1 MVNIE
6 IILIYV
12 NDSPYNIDMKKILLS
27 LFFIFPVIYAE
38 NTVSDIFKPDYKNQ
52 LFMNVEVALAE
63 AQAELEIIPQWAADE
78 IKLKANLKNLK
89 QKDIDAE
96 HKIVRHT
103 LVARLNVWKRSM
115 DDESSEFLHFGATTV
130 DIWDTVLVL
139 QIKDSIDLLI
149 DDLLE
154 VEEYLITLTKDNLYS
169 YMPGRTLGQHALP
182 ITFGKK
188 TSTWLAENRRNIERL
203 QHIQSKINK
212 SGILKGAVG
221 SYLGLGYNAIETE
234 AIMMKKLGLDE
245 PSKDDWH
252 GIRDVFAEYALTL
265 AIISKSFG
273 RIGNEL
279 TLLQMTEIGETEEY
293 LGSRSIGSST
303 MPQKKN
309 PRGPGD
315 LIEFSRVIPRLS
327 EIVLDDMINS
337 FERDGQKSDD
347 ELKLISIESEKMIN
361 RAKPLLRELKVNKKK
376 MRENLDITNGLILSQ
391 RLTFYLADKIGKDT
405 ANDLMHDVAK
415 YALEK
420 NISLEEAAMND
431 ETIKKNITEDV
442 LLNLLNPETYTGLAV
457 DQAKLIIDDIES
469 KRKLSK

>member
-1 MVNIE
+1 MNH
-6 IILIYV
+6 
-12 NDSPYNIDMKKILLS
+12 NPYNNWMKNILLTFS
-27 LFFIFPVIYAE
+27 FTLCLFSFCE
-38 NTVSDIFKPDYKNQ
+38 NQVVDVFKSQYRNQ
-52 LFMNVEVALAE
+52 LFMDVEAALAQ

-78 IKLKANLKNLK
+78 IKSKADVKYLK
-89 QKDIDAE
+89 QKDIDKE
-96 HKIVRHT
+96 QSVVRHT
-103 LVARLNVWKRSM
+103 LVARLNVWKRSI
-115 DDESSEFLHFGATTV
+115 DNNASEYLHYGATTV

-139 QIKDSIDLLI
+139 QIDDSIDLLI

-154 VEEYLITLTKDNLYS
+154 IEDYLITLTKDNLYT

-203 QHIQSKINK
+203 EHVQSKIKK

-221 SYLGLGYNAIETE
+221 SYLGLGDNAIKTE
-234 AIMMKKLGLDE
+234 SLMMRNLGLDD

-273 RIGNEL
+273 RVGNEL
-279 TLLQMTEIGETEEY
+279 TLLQMTELGETEEY
-293 LGSRSIGSST
+293 LGNRSVGSST

-347 ELKLISIESEKMIN
+347 ELKMISVESEKMIN
-361 RAKPLLRELKVNKKK
+361 RAKPLLKELKVNKEK
-376 MRENLDITNGLILSQ
+376 MRENLEITNGLILSQ

-405 ANDLMHDVAK
+405 ANDLMHDIAK
-415 YALEK
+415 YALNN
-420 NISLEEAAMND
+420 NISLKDAALNNK
-431 ETIKKNITEDV
+431 IVNQNVTENTLKDI
-442 LLNLLNPETYTGLAV
+442 LDPETYIGLAA
-457 DQAKLIIDDIES
+457 DQAQIIVKEIELKRS
-469 KRKLSK
+469 K

>member
-1 MVNIE
+1 
-6 IILIYV
+6 
-12 NDSPYNIDMKKILLS
+12 MKKILLS
-27 LFFIFPVIYAE
+27 FIFLLPLIVNAE
-38 NTVSDIFKPDYKNQ
+38 EKVSDIFTSDYRNK
-52 LFMNVEVALAE
+52 LFMDVEIALAE
-63 AQAELEIIPQWAADE
+63 AQAELGIIPSWAAKE
-78 IKLKANLKNLK
+78 IKSKANLKYLN
-89 QKDIDAE
+89 QSDIDAE
-96 HKIVRHT
+96 HKLVRHS
-103 LVARLNVWKRSM
+103 LVSRLNVWKRSI
-115 DDESSEFLHFGATTV
+115 DNDAAEYLHYGATTV

-139 QIKDSIDLLI
+139 QIRDSIDLLI

-154 VEEYLITLTKDNLYS
+154 IEEYLIILTNDNLYT

-203 QHIQSKINK
+203 EHVQSKINK

-221 SYLGLGYNAIETE
+221 SYLGLGEKAIETE
-234 AIMMKKLGLDE
+234 ALMMQKLGLDN

-273 RIGNEL
+273 RTGNEL

-293 LGSRSIGSST
+293 LGPKSVGSST

-315 LIEFSRVIPRLS
+315 LIEYSRTIPRFA
-327 EIVLDDMINS
+327 EIILDDMVNS

-347 ELKLISIESEKMIN
+347 ELKMISIESEKMLN
-361 RAKPLLRELKVNKKK
+361 KAKPLLRELKVNKNK
-376 MRENLDITNGLILSQ
+376 MRENLEITNGLILSQ

-415 YALEK
+415 LALKKDISLKEAALSNK
-420 NISLEEAAMND
+420 IISENISED
-431 ETIKKNITEDV
+431 ELNTI
-442 LLNLLNPETYTGLAV
+442 LNPETYIGLAAE
-457 DQAKLIIDDIES
+457 QAEIIIKDIKN
-469 KRKLSK
+469 KRVK

>member
-1 MVNIE
+1 MNH
-6 IILIYV
+6 
-12 NDSPYNIDMKKILLS
+12 NPYNIWMKNILLTIS
-27 LFFIFPVIYAE
+27 FTFCLFSFSE
-38 NTVSDIFKPDYKNQ
+38 NQVADVFKSNYKNQ
-52 LFMNVEVALAE
+52 LFMDVEAALAE
-63 AQAELEIIPQWAADE
+63 AQAELGIIPQWAADE
-78 IKLKANLKNLK
+78 IKLKANTKYLQ
-89 QKDIDAE
+89 QKDIDIE
-96 HKIVRHT
+96 QSFVRHT
-103 LVARLNVWKRSM
+103 LVARLNVWKRSL
-115 DDESSEFLHFGATTV
+115 DNNASEYLHFGATTV

-139 QIKDSIDLLI
+139 QIDDSIDLFI

-154 VEEYLITLTKDNLYS
+154 IEEHLITLTKDNLFT

-203 QHIQSKINK
+203 EHVQSKIKK

-221 SYLGLGYNAIETE
+221 SYLGLGNDAIKTE
-234 AIMMKKLGLDE
+234 SMMMRNLGLDD

-293 LGSRSIGSST
+293 LGNRSVGSST

-315 LIEFSRVIPRLS
+315 LIEFSRIIPRLS

-337 FERDGQKSDD
+337 FERDGEKSDD

-361 RAKPLLRELKVNKKK
+361 RAKPLLKDLIVNKDK
-376 MRENLDITNGLILSQ
+376 MRENLEITQGLILSQ

-415 YALEK
+415 YALEN
-420 NISLEEAAMND
+420 NISLKDAALKN
-431 ETIKKNITEDV
+431 EIVSQNITKET
-442 LLNLLNPETYTGLAV
+442 LINILNPETYIGLAAE
-457 DQAKLIIDDIES
+457 QAKLIIEEIEL
-469 KRKLSK
+469 KRSE

>member
-1 MVNIE
+1 MNH
-6 IILIYV
+6 
-12 NDSPYNIDMKKILLS
+12 NPYNNYMKKYLLS
-27 LFFIFPVIYAE
+27 FLIISSGAVFAE
-38 NTVSDIFKPDYKNQ
+38 DTVANIFKVNYKNQ
-52 LFMNVEVALAE
+52 LFMDVEVALAE
-63 AQAELEIIPQWAADE
+63 AQSELGIIPTWAANE
-78 IKLKANLKNLK
+78 ISSKADIKYLS
-89 QKDIDAE
+89 QKDIDKE

-103 LVARLNVWKRSM
+103 LVARLNVWKRSI
-115 DDESSEFLHFGATTV
+115 DKDAAEYLHYGATTV

-149 DDLLE
+149 EDLLE
-154 VEEYLITLTKDNLYS
+154 IEDYLLTLTKDNLYT

-188 TSTWLAENRRNIERL
+188 TSTWLAENKRNIERL
-203 QHIQSKINK
+203 EHVQSKINK

-221 SYLGLGYNAIETE
+221 SYLGLGSQAIETE
-234 AIMMKKLGLDE
+234 KLMMINLGLDE

-279 TLLQMTEIGETEEY
+279 TLLQMTELGETEEY
-293 LGSRSIGSST
+293 LGSKSVGSST

-315 LIEFSRVIPRLS
+315 LLEYSRIIPRLS

-337 FERDGQKSDD
+337 FERDGEKSDD
-347 ELKLISIESEKMIN
+347 ELKQISIVTEQMLN
-361 RAKPLLRELKVNKKK
+361 RAKPLLGELKVNKQK
-376 MRENLDITNGLILSQ
+376 MRDNLDLTNGLILSQ

-405 ANDLMHDVAK
+405 ANELMHDVAK
-415 YALEK
+415 FALK
-420 NISLEEAAMND
+420 NNLTLEEAAFQNV
-431 ETIKKNITEDV
+431 IISKNITKSE
-442 LLNLLNPETYTGLAV
+442 LKNILNPETYIGLAV
-457 DQAKLIIDDIES
+457 EQAQLIIQDIEN
-469 KRKLSK
+469 KRTK

>member
-1 MVNIE
+1 MNH
-6 IILIYV
+6 
-12 NDSPYNIDMKKILLS
+12 NPYNNYMKKYLLS
-27 LFFIFPVIYAE
+27 FLIISSGAIFAE
-38 NTVSDIFKPDYKNQ
+38 DTVANIFKASYKNQ
-52 LFMNVEVALAE
+52 LFMDVEVALAE
-63 AQAELEIIPQWAADE
+63 AQSELGIIPSWAANE
-78 IKLKANLKNLK
+78 ISSKADIKYLS
-89 QKDIDAE
+89 QKDIDKE
-96 HKIVRHT
+96 HKLVRHT
-103 LVARLNVWKRSM
+103 LVARLNVWKRSI
-115 DDESSEFLHFGATTV
+115 DKDAAEYLHYGATTV

-154 VEEYLITLTKDNLYS
+154 IEDYLLTLTKDNLYT

-203 QHIQSKINK
+203 EHVQSKIKK

-221 SYLGLGYNAIETE
+221 SYLGLGTQAIETE
-234 AIMMKKLGLDE
+234 KLMMINLGLDE

-265 AIISKSFG
+265 AIISKSYG

-279 TLLQMTEIGETEEY
+279 TLLQMTELGETEEY
-293 LGSRSIGSST
+293 LGSRSVGSST

-315 LIEFSRVIPRLS
+315 LLEFSRIIPRLS

-337 FERDGQKSDD
+337 FERDGEKSDD
-347 ELKLISIESEKMIN
+347 ELKQISIVTEQMLD
-361 RAKPLLRELKVNKKK
+361 RAKPLIKELKVNKQK
-376 MRENLDITNGLILSQ
+376 MRDNLDLTNGLILSQ

-405 ANDLMHDVAK
+405 ANELMHDVAK
-415 YALEK
+415 YALE
-420 NISLEEAAMND
+420 NNLTLEEAALQNS
-431 ETIKKNITEDV
+431 IISKNITKSE
-442 LLNLLNPETYTGLAV
+442 LKNILNPETYIGLAV
-457 DQAKLIIDDIES
+457 KQAQLIIKDIEN
-469 KRKLSK
+469 KRTK

>member
-1 MVNIE
+1 MNH
-6 IILIYV
+6 
-12 NDSPYNIDMKKILLS
+12 NPYNNWMKNILLTFSFS
-27 LFFIFPVIYAE
+27 LCLFSFSE
-38 NTVSDIFKPDYKNQ
+38 NQVADVFKSQYRNQ
-52 LFMNVEVALAE
+52 LFMDVEAALAQ

-78 IKLKANLKNLK
+78 ISSKADVKYLK
-89 QKDIDAE
+89 QKDIDKE
-96 HKIVRHT
+96 QSLVRHT
-103 LVARLNVWKRSM
+103 LVARLNVWKRSI
-115 DDESSEFLHFGATTV
+115 DNNASEYLHYGATTV

-139 QIKDSIDLLI
+139 QIDDSIDLLI

-154 VEEYLITLTKDNLYS
+154 IEDYLITLTKDNLYT

-203 QHIQSKINK
+203 EHVQSKIKK

-221 SYLGLGYNAIETE
+221 SYLGLGDNAIKTE
-234 AIMMKKLGLDE
+234 SLMMRNLGLDD

-273 RIGNEL
+273 RVGNEL
-279 TLLQMTEIGETEEY
+279 TLLQMTELGETEEY
-293 LGSRSIGSST
+293 LGNRSVGSST

-347 ELKLISIESEKMIN
+347 ELKMISVESEKMIN
-361 RAKPLLRELKVNKKK
+361 RAKPLLKELKVNKEK
-376 MRENLDITNGLILSQ
+376 MRENLEITNGLILSQ

-405 ANDLMHDVAK
+405 ANDLMHDIAK
-415 YALEK
+415 YALNN
-420 NISLEEAAMND
+420 NISLKDAALNNK
-431 ETIKKNITEDV
+431 IVNQNITENTLKDI
-442 LLNLLNPETYTGLAV
+442 LDPETYIGLAA
-457 DQAKLIIDDIES
+457 DQAQIIVKEIELKRS
-469 KRKLSK
+469 K

>member
-1 MVNIE
+1 
-6 IILIYV
+6 
-12 NDSPYNIDMKKILLS
+12 MKKFLLS
-27 LFFIFPVIYAE
+27 FCIVSSSLFVFSE
-38 NTVSDIFKPDYKNQ
+38 DTVSDIFKPNYKNQ
-52 LFMNVEVALAE
+52 LFMDVEVALAE
-63 AQAELEIIPQWAADE
+63 AQSELEIIPLWAAKE
-78 IKLKANLKNLK
+78 ISSKANIKYLS
-89 QKDIDAE
+89 QKDIDEE
-96 HKIVRHT
+96 HKLVRHT
-103 LVARLNVWKRSM
+103 LVARLNVWKRSI
-115 DDESSEFLHFGATTV
+115 DAEAAEYLHYGATTV

-154 VEEYLITLTKDNLYS
+154 IEDYLLTLTKDNLNT

-203 QHIQSKINK
+203 QHVQSKINK

-221 SYLGLGYNAIETE
+221 SYLGLGDMAIETE
-234 AIMMKKLGLDE
+234 SLMMQKLGLDE

-293 LGSRSIGSST
+293 LGSKSVGSST

-315 LIEFSRVIPRLS
+315 LIEYSRVIPRLS
-327 EIVLDDMINS
+327 EIVLDDMVNS

-347 ELKLISIESEKMIN
+347 ELRLISIESEKMID
-361 RAKPLLRELKVNKKK
+361 RAKPLLKELKVNKYK

-415 YALEK
+415 YALEN
-420 NISLEEAAMND
+420 NISLEEAALANK
-431 ETIKKNITEDV
+431 TIQENITKEA
-442 LLNLLNPETYTGLAV
+442 LSNILNPETYIGLAV
-457 DQAKLIIDDIES
+457 DQAQFIINEIES
-469 KRKLSK
+469 KRKQIK

>member
-1 MVNIE
+1 MNH
-6 IILIYV
+6 
-12 NDSPYNIDMKKILLS
+12 NPYNNWMKNILLTFSFS
-27 LFFIFPVIYAE
+27 LCLFSFSE
-38 NTVSDIFKPDYKNQ
+38 NQVADVFKSQYRNQ
-52 LFMNVEVALAE
+52 LFMDVEAALAQ

-78 IKLKANLKNLK
+78 ISSKADVKYLK
-89 QKDIDAE
+89 QKDIDKE
-96 HKIVRHT
+96 QSLVRHT
-103 LVARLNVWKRSM
+103 LVARLNVWKRSI
-115 DDESSEFLHFGATTV
+115 DNNASEYLHYGATTV

-139 QIKDSIDLLI
+139 QIDDSIDLLI

-154 VEEYLITLTKDNLYS
+154 IEDYLITLTKDNLYT

-203 QHIQSKINK
+203 EHVQSKIKK

-221 SYLGLGYNAIETE
+221 SYLGLGDNAIKTE
-234 AIMMKKLGLDE
+234 SLMMRNLGLDD

-293 LGSRSIGSST
+293 LGNRSVGSST

-347 ELKLISIESEKMIN
+347 ELKMISVESEKMIN
-361 RAKPLLRELKVNKKK
+361 RAKPLLKELKVNKEK
-376 MRENLDITNGLILSQ
+376 MRENLEITNGLILSQ

-405 ANDLMHDVAK
+405 ANDLMHDIAK
-415 YALEK
+415 YALNN
-420 NISLEEAAMND
+420 NISLKDAALNNK
-431 ETIKKNITEDV
+431 IVNQNITENTLKDI
-442 LLNLLNPETYTGLAV
+442 LDPETYIGLAA
-457 DQAKLIIDDIES
+457 DQAQIIVKEIELKRS
-469 KRKLSK
+469 K

>member
-1 MVNIE
+1 MNH
-6 IILIYV
+6 
-12 NDSPYNIDMKKILLS
+12 NPYNNYMKKYLLS
-27 LFFIFPVIYAE
+27 FLIISSGAIFAE
-38 NTVSDIFKPDYKNQ
+38 ETVENIFKVNYKNQ
-52 LFMNVEVALAE
+52 LFMDVEVALAE
-63 AQAELEIIPQWAADE
+63 AQSELGIIPAWAANE
-78 IKLKANLKNLK
+78 ISSKADIKYLS
-89 QKDIDAE
+89 QKDIDKE
-96 HKIVRHT
+96 HKLVRHT
-103 LVARLNVWKRSM
+103 LVARLNVWKRSI
-115 DDESSEFLHFGATTV
+115 DKDAAEYLHYGATTV

-149 DDLLE
+149 EDLLE
-154 VEEYLITLTKDNLYS
+154 IEDYLLTLTKDNLYT

-203 QHIQSKINK
+203 EHVQSKINK

-221 SYLGLGYNAIETE
+221 SYLGLGSQAIETE
-234 AIMMKKLGLDE
+234 KLMMINLGLDE

-279 TLLQMTEIGETEEY
+279 TLLQMTELGETEEY
-293 LGSRSIGSST
+293 LGSKSVGSST

-315 LIEFSRVIPRLS
+315 LLEYSRIIPRLS

-337 FERDGQKSDD
+337 FERDGEKSDD
-347 ELKLISIESEKMIN
+347 ELKQISIVTEQMLN
-361 RAKPLLRELKVNKKK
+361 RAKPLLGELKVNKQK
-376 MRENLDITNGLILSQ
+376 MRDNLDLTNGLILSQ

-405 ANDLMHDVAK
+405 ANELMHDVAK
-415 YALEK
+415 FALK
-420 NISLEEAAMND
+420 NNLTLEEAALQNV
-431 ETIKKNITEDV
+431 IISKNITKSE
-442 LLNLLNPETYTGLAV
+442 LKNILNPETYIGLAV
-457 DQAKLIIDDIES
+457 EQAQLIIQDIEN
-469 KRKLSK
+469 KRTK

>member
-1 MVNIE
+1 MNH
-6 IILIYV
+6 
-12 NDSPYNIDMKKILLS
+12 NPYNNWMKNILLTFSFS
-27 LFFIFPVIYAE
+27 LCLFSFSE
-38 NTVSDIFKPDYKNQ
+38 NQVSDVFKSQYRNQ
-52 LFMNVEVALAE
+52 LFMDVEAALAQ

-78 IKLKANLKNLK
+78 IKSKADVKYLK
-89 QKDIDAE
+89 QKDIDKE
-96 HKIVRHT
+96 QSLVRHT
-103 LVARLNVWKRSM
+103 LVARLNVWKRSI
-115 DDESSEFLHFGATTV
+115 DNNASEYLHYGATTV

-139 QIKDSIDLLI
+139 QIDDSIDLLI

-154 VEEYLITLTKDNLYS
+154 IEDYLITLTKDNLYT

-203 QHIQSKINK
+203 EHVQSKIKK

-221 SYLGLGYNAIETE
+221 SYLGLGDNAIKTE
-234 AIMMKKLGLDE
+234 SLMMRNLGLDD

-273 RIGNEL
+273 RVGNEL
-279 TLLQMTEIGETEEY
+279 TLLQMTELGETEEY
-293 LGSRSIGSST
+293 LGNRSVGSST

-347 ELKLISIESEKMIN
+347 ELKMISVESEKMID
-361 RAKPLLRELKVNKKK
+361 RAKPLLKELKVNKKK
-376 MRENLDITNGLILSQ
+376 MRENLEITNGLILSQ

-405 ANDLMHDVAK
+405 ANDLMHDIAK
-415 YALEK
+415 YALNN
-420 NISLEEAAMND
+420 NISLKDAALNNK
-431 ETIKKNITEDV
+431 IVNQNITENTLKDI
-442 LLNLLNPETYTGLAV
+442 LDPETYIGLAA
-457 DQAKLIIDDIES
+457 DQAQIIVKEIELKRS
-469 KRKLSK
+469 K

>member
-1 MVNIE
+1 MNH
-6 IILIYV
+6 
-12 NDSPYNIDMKKILLS
+12 NPYNNWMKNILLTFS
-27 LFFIFPVIYAE
+27 FTLCLFSFCE
-38 NTVSDIFKPDYKNQ
+38 NQVVDVFKSQYRNQ
-52 LFMNVEVALAE
+52 LFMDVEAALAQ

-78 IKLKANLKNLK
+78 IKSKADVKYLQ
-89 QKDIDAE
+89 QKDIDKE
-96 HKIVRHT
+96 QSLVRHT
-103 LVARLNVWKRSM
+103 LVARLNVWKRSI
-115 DDESSEFLHFGATTV
+115 DNNASEYLHYGATTV

-139 QIKDSIDLLI
+139 QIDDSIDLLI

-154 VEEYLITLTKDNLYS
+154 IEEYLITLTKDNLYT

-203 QHIQSKINK
+203 EHVQSKIKK

-221 SYLGLGYNAIETE
+221 SYLGLGDKAIKTE
-234 AIMMKKLGLDE
+234 SLMMRNLGLDD

-273 RIGNEL
+273 RVGNEL

-293 LGSRSIGSST
+293 LGNRSVGSST

-347 ELKLISIESEKMIN
+347 ELKMISVESEKMIN
-361 RAKPLLRELKVNKKK
+361 RAKPLLKELKVNKEK
-376 MRENLDITNGLILSQ
+376 MRENLEITNGLILSQ

-405 ANDLMHDVAK
+405 ANDLMHDIAK
-415 YALEK
+415 YALNN
-420 NISLEEAAMND
+420 NISLKDAALNNK
-431 ETIKKNITEDV
+431 IVNQNITENTLKDI
-442 LLNLLNPETYTGLAV
+442 LDPETYIGLAA
-457 DQAKLIIDDIES
+457 DQAKIIIEEIELKRS
-469 KRKLSK
+469 K

>member
-1 MVNIE
+1 
-6 IILIYV
+6 
-12 NDSPYNIDMKKILLS
+12 MKKFLLS
-27 LFFIFPVIYAE
+27 FCIVSSSLFVFSE
-38 NTVSDIFKPDYKNQ
+38 DTVSDIFKPNYKNQ
-52 LFMNVEVALAE
+52 LFMDVEVALAE
-63 AQAELEIIPQWAADE
+63 AQSELEIIPLWAAKE
-78 IKLKANLKNLK
+78 ISSKANIKYLS
-89 QKDIDAE
+89 QKDIDEE
-96 HKIVRHT
+96 HKLVRHT
-103 LVARLNVWKRSM
+103 LVARLNVWKRSI
-115 DDESSEFLHFGATTV
+115 DAEAAEYLHYGATTV

-154 VEEYLITLTKDNLYS
+154 IEDYLLTLTKDNLNT

-203 QHIQSKINK
+203 QHVQSKINK

-221 SYLGLGYNAIETE
+221 SYLGLGDMAIETE
-234 AIMMKKLGLDE
+234 SLMMQKLGLDE

-265 AIISKSFG
+265 AIVSKSFG

-293 LGSRSIGSST
+293 LGSRSVGSST

-315 LIEFSRVIPRLS
+315 LIEYSRVIPRLS
-327 EIVLDDMINS
+327 EIVLDDMVNS

-347 ELKLISIESEKMIN
+347 ELRLISIESEKMIN
-361 RAKPLLRELKVNKKK
+361 RAKPLLKELKVNKDK

-415 YALEK
+415 YALEN
-420 NISLEEAAMND
+420 NISLEEAALANK
-431 ETIKKNITEDV
+431 TIQENITKEA
-442 LLNLLNPETYTGLAV
+442 LSNILNPETYIGLAV
-457 DQAKLIIDDIES
+457 DQAQLIINEIES
-469 KRKLSK
+469 KRKQIK

>member
-1 MVNIE
+1 MNH
-6 IILIYV
+6 
-12 NDSPYNIDMKKILLS
+12 NPYNIWMKNILLTIS
-27 LFFIFPVIYAE
+27 FTFCLFSFSE
-38 NTVSDIFKPDYKNQ
+38 NQVADVFKSNYKNQ
-52 LFMNVEVALAE
+52 LFMDVEVALAE
-63 AQAELEIIPQWAADE
+63 AQAELGIIPQWAADE
-78 IKLKANLKNLK
+78 IKLKANTEYLQ
-89 QKDIDAE
+89 QKDIDIE
-96 HKIVRHT
+96 QSFVRHT
-103 LVARLNVWKRSM
+103 LVARLNVWKRSL
-115 DDESSEFLHFGATTV
+115 DNNASEYLHFGATTV

-139 QIKDSIDLLI
+139 QIDDSIDLFI

-154 VEEYLITLTKDNLYS
+154 IEEYLITLTKDNLYT

-203 QHIQSKINK
+203 VHVQSKIKK

-221 SYLGLGYNAIETE
+221 SYLGLGNDAIKTE
-234 AIMMKKLGLDE
+234 SMMMRNLGLDD

-293 LGSRSIGSST
+293 LGNRSVGSST

-309 PRGPGD
+309 PRGPGN
-315 LIEFSRVIPRLS
+315 LIEFSRIIPRLS

-337 FERDGQKSDD
+337 FERDGEKSDD

-361 RAKPLLRELKVNKKK
+361 RAKPLLKDLIVNKDK
-376 MRENLDITNGLILSQ
+376 MRENLEITQGLILSQ

-415 YALEK
+415 YALEN
-420 NISLEEAAMND
+420 NISLKDAALKN
-431 ETIKKNITEDV
+431 EIVSQNITKET
-442 LLNLLNPETYTGLAV
+442 LINILNPETYIGLAAE
-457 DQAKLIIDDIES
+457 QAKLIIEEIEL
-469 KRKLSK
+469 KRSE

>member
-1 MVNIE
+1 MNH
-6 IILIYV
+6 
-12 NDSPYNIDMKKILLS
+12 NPYNNYMKKYLLS
-27 LFFIFPVIYAE
+27 FLIISSGAVFAE
-38 NTVSDIFKPDYKNQ
+38 DTVANIFKVNYKNQ
-52 LFMNVEVALAE
+52 LFMDVEVALAE
-63 AQAELEIIPQWAADE
+63 AQSELGIIPTWAANE
-78 IKLKANLKNLK
+78 ISSKADIKYLS
-89 QKDIDAE
+89 QKDIDKE

-103 LVARLNVWKRSM
+103 LVARLNVWKRSI
-115 DDESSEFLHFGATTV
+115 DKDAAEYLHYGATTV

-149 DDLLE
+149 EDLLE
-154 VEEYLITLTKDNLYS
+154 IEDYLLTLTKDNLYT

-203 QHIQSKINK
+203 EHVQSKINK

-221 SYLGLGYNAIETE
+221 SYLGLGSQAIETE
-234 AIMMKKLGLDE
+234 KLMMINLGLDE

-279 TLLQMTEIGETEEY
+279 TLLQMTELGETEEY
-293 LGSRSIGSST
+293 LGSKSVGSST

-315 LIEFSRVIPRLS
+315 LLEYSRIIPRLS

-337 FERDGQKSDD
+337 FERDGEKSDD
-347 ELKLISIESEKMIN
+347 ELKQISIVTEQMLD
-361 RAKPLLRELKVNKKK
+361 RAKPLLKELKVNKQK
-376 MRENLDITNGLILSQ
+376 MRDNLDLTNGLILSQ

-415 YALEK
+415 FALE
-420 NISLEEAAMND
+420 NNLTLEEAALQND
-431 ETIKKNITEDV
+431 IISNNITKSELKNI
-442 LLNLLNPETYTGLAV
+442 LNPETYIGLAV
-457 DQAKLIIDDIES
+457 QQAQLIIQDIEN
-469 KRKLSK
+469 KRTK

>member
-1 MVNIE
+1 M
-6 IILIYV
+6 
-12 NDSPYNIDMKKILLS
+12 
-27 LFFIFPVIYAE
+27 
-38 NTVSDIFKPDYKNQ
+38 
-52 LFMNVEVALAE
+52 
-63 AQAELEIIPQWAADE
+63 
-78 IKLKANLKNLK
+78 
-89 QKDIDAE
+89 E
-96 HKIVRHT
+96 HKLVRHT
-103 LVARLNVWKRSM
+103 LVARLNVWKRSI
-115 DDESSEFLHFGATTV
+115 DKDAAEYLHYGATTV

-154 VEEYLITLTKDNLYS
+154 IENYLLTLTKDNLYT

-203 QHIQSKINK
+203 QHVQSKINK

-221 SYLGLGYNAIETE
+221 SYLGLGTQAIETE
-234 AIMMKKLGLDE
+234 KLMMINLGLDE

-279 TLLQMTEIGETEEY
+279 TLLQMTELGETEEY
-293 LGSRSIGSST
+293 LGSKSVGSST

-315 LIEFSRVIPRLS
+315 LLEYSRIIPRLS

-337 FERDGQKSDD
+337 FERDGEKSDD
-347 ELKLISIESEKMIN
+347 ELKQISIVTEQMLD
-361 RAKPLLRELKVNKKK
+361 RAKPLLKELKVNKQK
-376 MRENLDITNGLILSQ
+376 MRDNLDLTNGLILSQ

-405 ANDLMHDVAK
+405 ANELMHDVAK
-415 YALEK
+415 FALE
-420 NISLEEAAMND
+420 NNLTLEEAALQNR
-431 ETIKKNITEDV
+431 IISKNITKSELKNILD
-442 LLNLLNPETYTGLAV
+442 PETYIGLAV
-457 DQAKLIIDDIES
+457 KQAQLIIQDIEN
-469 KRKLSK
+469 KRTK

>member
-1 MVNIE
+1 MNH
-6 IILIYV
+6 
-12 NDSPYNIDMKKILLS
+12 NPYNNWMKNILLTFSFS
-27 LFFIFPVIYAE
+27 LCLFSFSE
-38 NTVSDIFKPDYKNQ
+38 NQVADVFKSQYRNQ
-52 LFMNVEVALAE
+52 LFMDVEAALAQ

-78 IKLKANLKNLK
+78 ISSKADVKYLK
-89 QKDIDAE
+89 QKDIDKE
-96 HKIVRHT
+96 QSLVRHT
-103 LVARLNVWKRSM
+103 LVARLNVWKRSI
-115 DDESSEFLHFGATTV
+115 DNNASEYLHYGATTV

-139 QIKDSIDLLI
+139 QIDDSIDLLI

-154 VEEYLITLTKDNLYS
+154 IEDYLITLTKDNLYT

-203 QHIQSKINK
+203 EHVQSKIKK

-221 SYLGLGYNAIETE
+221 SYLGLGDNAIKTE
-234 AIMMKKLGLDE
+234 SLMMRNLGLDD

-273 RIGNEL
+273 RVGNEL

-293 LGSRSIGSST
+293 LGNRSVGSST

-347 ELKLISIESEKMIN
+347 ELKMISVESEKMID
-361 RAKPLLRELKVNKKK
+361 RAKPLLKELKVNKKK
-376 MRENLDITNGLILSQ
+376 MRENLEITNGLILSQ

-405 ANDLMHDVAK
+405 ANDLMHDIAK
-415 YALEK
+415 YALNN
-420 NISLEEAAMND
+420 NISLKDAALNNK
-431 ETIKKNITEDV
+431 IVNQNITENTLKDI
-442 LLNLLNPETYTGLAV
+442 LDPETYIGLAA
-457 DQAKLIIDDIES
+457 DQAQIIVKEIELKRS
-469 KRKLSK
+469 K

>member
-1 MVNIE
+1 MNH
-6 IILIYV
+6 
-12 NDSPYNIDMKKILLS
+12 NPYNNWMKNILLTFSFS
-27 LFFIFPVIYAE
+27 LCLFSFSE
-38 NTVSDIFKPDYKNQ
+38 NQVSDVFKSQYRNQ
-52 LFMNVEVALAE
+52 LFMDVEAALAQ

-78 IKLKANLKNLK
+78 ISSKADVKYLK
-89 QKDIDAE
+89 QKDIDKE
-96 HKIVRHT
+96 QSLVRHT
-103 LVARLNVWKRSM
+103 LVARLNVWKRSI
-115 DDESSEFLHFGATTV
+115 DNNASEYLHYGATTV

-139 QIKDSIDLLI
+139 QIDDSIDLLI

-154 VEEYLITLTKDNLYS
+154 IEDYLITLTKDNLYT

-203 QHIQSKINK
+203 EHVQSKIKK

-221 SYLGLGYNAIETE
+221 SYLGLGDNAIKTE
-234 AIMMKKLGLDE
+234 SLMMRNLGLDD

-273 RIGNEL
+273 RVGNEL

-293 LGSRSIGSST
+293 LGNRSVGSST

-347 ELKLISIESEKMIN
+347 ELKMISVESEKMIN
-361 RAKPLLRELKVNKKK
+361 RAKPLLKELKVNKKK
-376 MRENLDITNGLILSQ
+376 MRENLEITNGLILSQ

-405 ANDLMHDVAK
+405 ANDLMHDIAK
-415 YALEK
+415 YALNN
-420 NISLEEAAMND
+420 NISLKDAALNNK
-431 ETIKKNITEDV
+431 IVNQNITENTLKDI
-442 LLNLLNPETYTGLAV
+442 LDPETYIGLAA
-457 DQAKLIIDDIES
+457 DQAQIIVKEIELKRS
-469 KRKLSK
+469 K

>member
-1 MVNIE
+1 
-6 IILIYV
+6 
-12 NDSPYNIDMKKILLS
+12 MKNILLTIS
-27 LFFIFPVIYAE
+27 FTFCLFSFSE
-38 NTVSDIFKPDYKNQ
+38 NQVADVFKSNYKNQ
-52 LFMNVEVALAE
+52 LFMDVEAALAE
-63 AQAELEIIPQWAADE
+63 AQAELGIIPQWAADE
-78 IKLKANLKNLK
+78 IKLKANTKYLQ
-89 QKDIDAE
+89 QKDIDIE
-96 HKIVRHT
+96 QSFVRHT
-103 LVARLNVWKRSM
+103 LVARLNVWKRSL
-115 DDESSEFLHFGATTV
+115 DNNASEYLHFGATTV

-139 QIKDSIDLLI
+139 QIDDSIDLFI

-154 VEEYLITLTKDNLYS
+154 IEENLITLTKDNLYT

-203 QHIQSKINK
+203 EHVQSKIKK

-221 SYLGLGYNAIETE
+221 SYLGLGNDAIKTE
-234 AIMMKKLGLDE
+234 SIMMRNLGLDD

-293 LGSRSIGSST
+293 LGNRSVGSST

-315 LIEFSRVIPRLS
+315 LIEFSRIIPRLS

-337 FERDGQKSDD
+337 FERDGEKSDD

-361 RAKPLLRELKVNKKK
+361 RAKPLLKDLIVNKDK
-376 MRENLDITNGLILSQ
+376 MRENLEITQGLILSQ

-415 YALEK
+415 YALEN
-420 NISLEEAAMND
+420 NISLKDAALKN
-431 ETIKKNITEDV
+431 EIVSQNITKKT
-442 LLNLLNPETYTGLAV
+442 LINILNPETYIGLAAE
-457 DQAKLIIDDIES
+457 QAKLIIEEIEL
-469 KRKLSK
+469 KRSE

>member
-1 MVNIE
+1 MNH
-6 IILIYV
+6 
-12 NDSPYNIDMKKILLS
+12 NPYNNYMKKYLLS
-27 LFFIFPVIYAE
+27 FLIISSGAIFAE
-38 NTVSDIFKPDYKNQ
+38 DNVANIFKASYKNQ
-52 LFMNVEVALAE
+52 LFMDVEVALAE
-63 AQAELEIIPQWAADE
+63 AQSDLGIIPSWAANE
-78 IKLKANLKNLK
+78 ISSKADIKYLS
-89 QKDIDAE
+89 QKDIDEE
-96 HKIVRHT
+96 HKLVRHT
-103 LVARLNVWKRSM
+103 LVARLNVWKRSINK
-115 DDESSEFLHFGATTV
+115 DAAEYLHYGATTV

-149 DDLLE
+149 NDLLE
-154 VEEYLITLTKDNLYS
+154 IEDYLLTLTKDNLYT

-203 QHIQSKINK
+203 QHVQSKINK

-221 SYLGLGYNAIETE
+221 SYLGLGTQAIETE
-234 AIMMKKLGLDE
+234 KIMMINLGLDE

-279 TLLQMTEIGETEEY
+279 TLLQMTELGETEEY
-293 LGSRSIGSST
+293 LGSRSVGSST

-315 LIEFSRVIPRLS
+315 LLEYSRIIPRLS

-337 FERDGQKSDD
+337 FERDGEKSDD
-347 ELKLISIESEKMIN
+347 ELKQISIVTEQMLD
-361 RAKPLLRELKVNKKK
+361 RAKPLLKELKVNKQK
-376 MRENLDITNGLILSQ
+376 MRDNLDLTNGLILSQ

-405 ANDLMHDVAK
+405 ANELMHDVAK
-415 YALEK
+415 YALE
-420 NISLEEAAMND
+420 NNLTLEEAALQNS
-431 ETIKKNITEDV
+431 IISKNITKSE
-442 LLNLLNPETYTGLAV
+442 LKNILNPETYIGLAV
-457 DQAKLIIDDIES
+457 KQAQLIIENIEN
-469 KRKLSK
+469 KRTK

>member
-1 MVNIE
+1 MNH
-6 IILIYV
+6 
-12 NDSPYNIDMKKILLS
+12 NPYNNYMKKYLLS
-27 LFFIFPVIYAE
+27 FLIISSGAIFAE
-38 NTVSDIFKPDYKNQ
+38 ETVENIFKVNYKNQ
-52 LFMNVEVALAE
+52 LFMDVEVALAE
-63 AQAELEIIPQWAADE
+63 AQSELGIIPAWAANE
-78 IKLKANLKNLK
+78 ISSKADIKYLS
-89 QKDIDAE
+89 QKDIDKE
-96 HKIVRHT
+96 HKLVRHT
-103 LVARLNVWKRSM
+103 LVARLNVWKRSI
-115 DDESSEFLHFGATTV
+115 DKDATEYLHYGATTV

-149 DDLLE
+149 EDLLE
-154 VEEYLITLTKDNLYS
+154 IEDYLLTLTKDNLYT

-203 QHIQSKINK
+203 EYVQSKINK

-221 SYLGLGYNAIETE
+221 SYLGLGSQAIETE
-234 AIMMKKLGLDE
+234 KLMMINLGLDE

-279 TLLQMTEIGETEEY
+279 TLLQMTELGETEEY
-293 LGSRSIGSST
+293 LGSKSVGSST

-315 LIEFSRVIPRLS
+315 LLEYSRIIPRLS

-337 FERDGQKSDD
+337 FERDGEKSDD
-347 ELKLISIESEKMIN
+347 ELKQISIVTEQMLN
-361 RAKPLLRELKVNKKK
+361 RAKPLLGELKVNKQK
-376 MRENLDITNGLILSQ
+376 MRDNLDLTNGLILSQ

-405 ANDLMHDVAK
+405 ANELMHDVAK
-415 YALEK
+415 FALK
-420 NISLEEAAMND
+420 NNLTLEEAAFQNV
-431 ETIKKNITEDV
+431 IISKNITKSE
-442 LLNLLNPETYTGLAV
+442 LKNILNPETYIGLAV
-457 DQAKLIIDDIES
+457 EQAQLIIQDIEN
-469 KRKLSK
+469 KRTK

>member
-1 MVNIE
+1 MNH
-6 IILIYV
+6 
-12 NDSPYNIDMKKILLS
+12 NPYNNYMKKYLLS
-27 LFFIFPVIYAE
+27 FLIISSGAIFAE
-38 NTVSDIFKPDYKNQ
+38 DTVANIFKASYKNQ
-52 LFMNVEVALAE
+52 LFMDVEVALAE
-63 AQAELEIIPQWAADE
+63 AQSELGIIPSWAANE
-78 IKLKANLKNLK
+78 ISSKADIKYLS
-89 QKDIDAE
+89 QKDIDKE
-96 HKIVRHT
+96 HKLVRHT
-103 LVARLNVWKRSM
+103 LVARLNVWKRSI
-115 DDESSEFLHFGATTV
+115 DKDAAEYLHYGATTV

-154 VEEYLITLTKDNLYS
+154 IEDYLLTLTKDNLYT

-203 QHIQSKINK
+203 EQVQSKINK

-221 SYLGLGYNAIETE
+221 SYLGLGPQAIETE
-234 AIMMKKLGLDE
+234 KLMMINLGLNE

-273 RIGNEL
+273 RVGNEL
-279 TLLQMTEIGETEEY
+279 TLLQMTELGETEEY
-293 LGSRSIGSST
+293 LGSRSVGSST

-315 LIEFSRVIPRLS
+315 LLEYSRIIPRLS

-337 FERDGQKSDD
+337 FERDGEKSDD
-347 ELKLISIESEKMIN
+347 ELKQISIVTEQMLD
-361 RAKPLLRELKVNKKK
+361 RAKPLLKELKVNKQK
-376 MRENLDITNGLILSQ
+376 MRDNLDLTNGLILSQ

-405 ANDLMHDVAK
+405 ANELMHDVAK
-415 YALEK
+415 YALE
-420 NISLEEAAMND
+420 NNLTLEEAALQNS
-431 ETIKKNITEDV
+431 IVSKNITESELKNILD
-442 LLNLLNPETYTGLAV
+442 PETYIGLAV
-457 DQAKLIIDDIES
+457 KQAQLIIEDIEN
-469 KRKLSK
+469 KRTK

>member
-1 MVNIE
+1 MNH
-6 IILIYV
+6 
-12 NDSPYNIDMKKILLS
+12 NPYNNWMKNILLTFSFS
-27 LFFIFPVIYAE
+27 LCLFSFSE
-38 NTVSDIFKPDYKNQ
+38 NQVSDVFKSQYRNQ
-52 LFMNVEVALAE
+52 LFMDVEAALAQ

-78 IKLKANLKNLK
+78 ISSKADVKYLK
-89 QKDIDAE
+89 QKDIDKE
-96 HKIVRHT
+96 QSLVRHT
-103 LVARLNVWKRSM
+103 LVARLNVWKRSI
-115 DDESSEFLHFGATTV
+115 DNNASEYLHYGATTV

-139 QIKDSIDLLI
+139 QIDDSIDLLI

-154 VEEYLITLTKDNLYS
+154 IEDYLITLTKDNLYT

-203 QHIQSKINK
+203 EHVQSKIKK

-221 SYLGLGYNAIETE
+221 SYLGLGDNAIKTE
-234 AIMMKKLGLDE
+234 SLMMRNLGLDD

-273 RIGNEL
+273 RVGNEL
-279 TLLQMTEIGETEEY
+279 TLLQMTELGETEEY
-293 LGSRSIGSST
+293 LGNRSVGSST

-347 ELKLISIESEKMIN
+347 ELKMISVESEKMIN
-361 RAKPLLRELKVNKKK
+361 RAKPLLKELKVNKKK
-376 MRENLDITNGLILSQ
+376 MRENLEITNGLILSQ

-405 ANDLMHDVAK
+405 ANDLMHDIAK
-415 YALEK
+415 YALNN
-420 NISLEEAAMND
+420 NISLKDAALNNK
-431 ETIKKNITEDV
+431 IVNQNITENTLKDI
-442 LLNLLNPETYTGLAV
+442 LDPETYIGLAA
-457 DQAKLIIDDIES
+457 DQAQIIVKEIELKRS
-469 KRKLSK
+469 K

>member
-1 MVNIE
+1 
-6 IILIYV
+6 LI
-12 NDSPYNIDMKKILLS
+12 SFS
-27 LFFIFPVIYAE
+27 E
-38 NTVSDIFKPDYKNQ
+38 NQVADVFKSNYKNQ
-52 LFMNVEVALAE
+52 LFMDVEAALAE
-63 AQAELEIIPQWAADE
+63 AQAEIGIIPQWAADE
-78 IKLKANLKNLK
+78 IKLKANTKYLQ
-89 QKDIDAE
+89 QKDIDIE
-96 HKIVRHT
+96 QSYVRHT
-103 LVARLNVWKRSM
+103 LVARLNVWKKSL
-115 DDESSEFLHFGATTV
+115 DNNASEYLHFGATTV

-139 QIKDSIDLLI
+139 QIDDSIDLFI
-149 DDLLE
+149 KDLLE
-154 VEEYLITLTKDNLYS
+154 IEEYLITLTKDNLYT

-203 QHIQSKINK
+203 EHVQSKIKK

-221 SYLGLGYNAIETE
+221 SYLGLGNDAIKTE
-234 AIMMKKLGLDE
+234 SMMMRNLGLDD

-293 LGSRSIGSST
+293 LGNRSVGSST

-315 LIEFSRVIPRLS
+315 LIEFSRIIPRLS

-337 FERDGQKSDD
+337 FERDGEKSDD

-361 RAKPLLRELKVNKKK
+361 RAKPLLKDLIVNKKK
-376 MRENLDITNGLILSQ
+376 MRENLDITQGLILSQ

-415 YALEK
+415 YALEN
-420 NISLEEAAMND
+420 NISLKDAALKN
-431 ETIKKNITEDV
+431 EIISQNITKET
-442 LLNLLNPETYTGLAV
+442 LINILNPETYIGLAAE
-457 DQAKLIIDDIES
+457 QAKLIIEEIEL
-469 KRKLSK
+469 KRSQ

>member
-1 MVNIE
+1 MNH
-6 IILIYV
+6 
-12 NDSPYNIDMKKILLS
+12 NPYNIWMKNILLTIS
-27 LFFIFPVIYAE
+27 FTFCLFSFSE
-38 NTVSDIFKPDYKNQ
+38 NQVADVFKSNYKNQ
-52 LFMNVEVALAE
+52 LFMDVEAALAE
-63 AQAELEIIPQWAADE
+63 AQAELGIIPQWAADE
-78 IKLKANLKNLK
+78 IKLKANTEYLQ
-89 QKDIDAE
+89 QKDIDIE
-96 HKIVRHT
+96 QSFVRHT
-103 LVARLNVWKRSM
+103 LVARLNVWKRSL
-115 DDESSEFLHFGATTV
+115 DNNASEYLHFGATTV

-139 QIKDSIDLLI
+139 QIDDSIDLFI

-154 VEEYLITLTKDNLYS
+154 IEEYLITLTKDNLYT

-203 QHIQSKINK
+203 VHVQSKIKK

-221 SYLGLGYNAIETE
+221 SYLGLGNDAIKTE
-234 AIMMKKLGLDE
+234 SMMMRNLGLDD

-293 LGSRSIGSST
+293 LGNRSVGSST

-309 PRGPGD
+309 PRGPGN
-315 LIEFSRVIPRLS
+315 LIEFSRIIPRLS

-337 FERDGQKSDD
+337 FERDAEKSDD

-361 RAKPLLRELKVNKKK
+361 RAKPLLKDLIVNKDK
-376 MRENLDITNGLILSQ
+376 MRENLEITQGLILSQ

-415 YALEK
+415 YALEN
-420 NISLEEAAMND
+420 NISLKDAALKN
-431 ETIKKNITEDV
+431 EIVSQNITKET
-442 LLNLLNPETYTGLAV
+442 LINILNPETYIGLAAE
-457 DQAKLIIDDIES
+457 QAKLIIEEIEL
-469 KRKLSK
+469 KRSE